1 MCLFSCFLGAPL
13 SWALST
19 SIFLFIAF
27 SYFRILRASVKQGN
41 AGINIYKAFKTCASH
56 FVVYLVYEISLLAI
70 VASHSFTSLHTNIK
84 KFLNLL
90 FMVLPPIIN
99 PIVYGL
105 SSKELR
111 VSIIKHF
118 SIQVCHK

>member
-1 MCLFSCFLGAPL
+1 MPF

-19 SIFLFIAF
+19 SIFLIIAF
-27 SYFRILRASVKQGN
+27 SYFRILRAGVKQSH
-41 AGINIYKAFKTCASH
+41 AGINIYKAFKTCGSH
-56 FVVYLVYEISLLAI
+56 FVVYVVYEISSLVI
-70 VASHSFTSLHTNIK
+70 VVGNSFPSLPTNIK

-90 FMVLPPIIN
+90 FIVVPPIIN

-111 VSIIKHF
+111 VSIIKHI